1 MSTPEPSLTTAGC
14 WRPAPSTSTIGWPN
28 RSCGCWPSRSATR
41 ALDQLGRG
49 ESSLADVAASLGFAD
64 QAHLTRTVRDHVG
77 HTPASLRRIG
87 GAAKR
92 LDS

>member
-1 MSTPEPSLTTAGC
+1 VSVTKY
-14 WRPAPSTSTIGWPN
+14 RN
-28 RSCGCWPSRSATR
+28 RVRVGL

-77 HTPASLRRIG
+77 QTPTALRRAL
-87 GAAKR
+87 AA
-92 LDS
+92 LPSG